1 MGIIKEKHKHKYKD
15 KDKETEKIIKGGDA
29 SLGVGNT
36 DNTNLND
43 PKILNNINN
52 LPVFITLGIIMLI
65 FIIIIFCIIFK
76 APGLSSAKKEI
87 SQSTIDA
94 IGYTFLFLIFLF
106 LIILGSIRYLPILK
120 DFKNFLLQIKN
131 VTYLVIYTVLL
142 IVFFQLTP
150 QDILNKYS
158 TVFTITTIILTVFM
172 FYKAFENNYVEEFN
186 TNYERIKMVILFFC
200 LITIIIM
207 YYNNDPGGYINKY
220 FGYSLILTILIF
232 VFLFLYVII
241 LLTLPDNLKTTGDPG
256 EKVSLL
262 KNFSKFSV
270 WGSIS
275 FILFLIILVVSIFT
289 SGFSKK
295 LSNLSDLSI
304 PTNATNFFQQK
315 TIMAGVIILILFVC
329 ILWGTLLIIN
339 LFPELDKNSTV
350 QIDKF
355 NIFKRGLLI
364 LFGLIISGLLIGF
377 ITYNVQHFSGS
388 SSITSIF
395 LNLLLIVVLLSLIY
409 KIIVVKIPYGNS
421 RKNAFFSLL
430 FNIIFYIPCLFTD
443 AFDFIMKLF
452 IHEYN
457 STTTGS
463 ILLLLFAIGLISLYF
478 IAPHIFNK
486 INLQGGKLLVNQPVY
501 TNSSFTLGTYKE
513 LNGVKNKNEEDEFDY
528 QYAISFWFFLD
539 ANTQSS
545 QKYSSILNFGEKP
558 NVLYNNEKNT
568 LIITMPNDVQIKSNK
583 TNKYNNK
590 DNNKSPAKLN
600 KEDIT
605 EETIH
610 NNTILY
616 KNKDILLQKWNNM
629 IINYNGGTLDIFL
642 NGELVKS
649 VPGVVPYYKLDN
661 LTIGETNGVN
671 GGICN
676 VVYFNKTLTSTNIYY
691 LYNMV
696 KNFSPPIVE
705 DNNYTIIKDK
715 LTTSYKKL

>member
-1 MGIIKEKHKHKYKD
+1 MGIIKEKHKY

-29 SLGVGNT
+29 GFGVGNT

-43 PKILNNINN
+43 PKILSNINN
-52 LPVFITLGIIMLI
+52 APVFFTLGIVILT

-76 APGLSSAKKEI
+76 VPAPKSGNVSLA
-87 SQSTIDA
+87 STNT
-94 IGYTFLFLIFLF
+94 IGYTFLFLMFLF
-106 LIILGSIRYLPILK
+106 LILLGSVTYLPILK

-131 VTYLVIYTVLL
+131 VTYVVIYTILL
-142 IVFFQLTP
+142 ILFFQLTP
-150 QDILNKYS
+150 KNILEQYS
-158 TVFTITTIILTVFM
+158 TVFTITTILLTVFM
-172 FYKAFENNYVEEFN
+172 FYKAFEHNYVEEFN

-207 YYNNDPGGYINKY
+207 YYINDPGGYINKY

-241 LLTLPDNLKTTGDPG
+241 LLTLPDNLKATGESG
-256 EKVSLL
+256 EKFSLL
-262 KNFSKFSV
+262 KNFTKFSV

-275 FILFLIILVVSIFT
+275 FIIFLIIITVYLSKFSDKFAPNISNTFDFSENKLVLVCV
-289 SGFSKK
+289 
-295 LSNLSDLSI
+295 LV
-304 PTNATNFFQQK
+304 
-315 TIMAGVIILILFVC
+315 MVLIVC
-329 ILWGTLLIIN
+329 ILWGTLLVIN
-339 LFPELDKNSTV
+339 LFPELEKNSTA

-377 ITYNVQHFSGS
+377 ITYNVQHFSGGS
-388 SSITSIF
+388 TITSIL
-395 LNLLLIVVLLSLIY
+395 LNILLIVVLLSLIY

-457 STTTGS
+457 ATTTGS
-463 ILLLLFAIGLISLYF
+463 VLLLLFAIGLIALYF
-478 IAPHIFNK
+478 IAPQIFNK

-501 TNSSFTLGTYKE
+501 TNSNFSLGTYQE
-513 LNGVKNKNEEDEFDY
+513 LNGNKNKNEEDLFDY

-539 ANTQSS
+539 ANAQSS

-558 NVLYNNEKNT
+558 NILYNNEKNT
-568 LIITMPNDVQIKSNK
+568 LIVTMPNDVQIKSNK
-583 TNKYNNK
+583 TNKT
-590 DNNKSPAKLN
+590 NKSNSN
-600 KEDIT
+600 KTNKYGNKT
-605 EETIH
+605 EEDMNDDTI
-610 NNTILY
+610 NNSTILY

-649 VPGVVPYYKLDN
+649 LPGVVPYYKLDN
-661 LTIGETNGVN
+661 LTIGDANGVN

-705 DNNYTIIKDK
+705 DNNYTIIKEK
-715 LTTSYKKL
+715 LTSTHNKL